1 MLGAAA
7 GGGFPQWNCAC
18 SNCRRARSGDVAAR
32 PRTQCSL
39 AVSADGERWCLLNA
53 SPDLRPQIEATPALQ
68 PQQGPRHSPIE
79 AVVLTN
85 GDIDAIAGL
94 LHLREGQPLAIH
106 ATHPVLAALEANPVF
121 DILARNLVRRVPL
134 ELERTVELGQ
144 GLAVEAFAVPGKVA
158 LYLEEG
164 VPEIGAETGDTVG
177 LRVASAGRDFFFVP
191 SCAGL
196 TPALAA
202 RLAGAEL
209 VLFDGTVYHD
219 DEIIRIGAG
228 SKSGR
233 RMGHM
238 SVAGPEG
245 SLAAFADLAVA
256 RKVYVH
262 VNNTN
267 PILLDDAP
275 ERAVVAA
282 AGWEVAHDGLEI
294 ALP

>member
-1 MLGAAA
+1 VLGAAA

-18 SNCRRARSGDVAAR
+18 SNCRRARAGDAAAR
-32 PRTQCSL
+32 PRTQCSV

-53 SPDLRPQIEATPALQ
+53 SPDLRAQIDATPALQ
-68 PQQGPRHSPIE
+68 PQQAPRHSPIE

-94 LHLREGQPLAIH
+94 LHLRERQPLAIY

-121 DILARNLVRRVPL
+121 DVLARNVVRRVPL
-134 ELERTVELGQ
+134 ELERPVELGR

-177 LRVASAGRDFFFVP
+177 LRVASAGRAFFFVP

-219 DEIIRIGAG
+219 DEMIRIGAG
-228 SKSGR
+228 NKAGR

-256 RKVYVH
+256 RKIYVH

-275 ERAVVAA
+275 ERAVVTA

>member
-1 MLGAAA
+1 
-7 GGGFPQWNCAC
+7 
-18 SNCRRARSGDVAAR
+18 
-32 PRTQCSL
+32 
-39 AVSADGERWCLLNA
+39 
-53 SPDLRPQIEATPALQ
+53 
-68 PQQGPRHSPIE
+68 
-79 AVVLTN
+79 VLTN

-106 ATHPVLAALEANPVF
+106 ATRRVLAALEANPVF
-121 DILARNLVRRVPL
+121 DVLARDLVRRVPL
-134 ELERTVELGQ
+134 ELGGTVELGR

-158 LYLEEG
+158 LYLEDG
-164 VPEIGAETGDTVG
+164 VPEIGAETEDTVG
-177 LRVASAGRDFFFVP
+177 LRVASADGAFFFVP

-219 DEIIRIGAG
+219 DEMIRTGAG
-228 SKSGR
+228 SKPGR

-238 SVAGPEG
+238 SVAGPDG
-245 SLAAFADLAVA
+245 SLAAFADLAVT

-275 ERAVVAA
+275 ERADVTA

-294 ALP
+294 ALPCSH